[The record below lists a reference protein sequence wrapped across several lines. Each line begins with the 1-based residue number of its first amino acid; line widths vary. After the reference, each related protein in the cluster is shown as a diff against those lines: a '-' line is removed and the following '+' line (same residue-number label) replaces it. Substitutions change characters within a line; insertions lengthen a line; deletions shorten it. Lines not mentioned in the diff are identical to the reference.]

1 MSKCEITIVECN
13 FSLFQNYFK
22 SGIMYVGKDLDI
34 NDWILDKV
42 IKNNMFCLS
51 LINLLNKLL
60 EEANPFPNAFDQS
73 DNIIL

>member
-1 MSKCEITIVECN
+1 
-13 FSLFQNYFK
+13 
-22 SGIMYVGKDLDI
+22 MYVGKDLDI